1 MSRRWAGAARI
12 AVAALLLAGLW
23 HGFDGA
29 AILARLAGATPGWL
43 ILATGLLSAQ
53 IVLSALRWRLTAGAL
68 GQGFGRRLAIREY
81 HLAVLANMALPGGV
95 LGDAGRAL
103 RARDVAGAGLARAAT
118 AVVLERL
125 AGQLALV
132 AALLLG
138 LALWPG
144 GTAWALGVAAGLSL
158 AAAAVV
164 AMRRSRSE
172 PLARLARAIERAW
185 WRGGIWRRQLL
196 YSAAILGVNL
206 GAFAAASLAV
216 GAPLDP
222 RAALLILP
230 LTLAAMLIPLSV
242 AGWGLREGAAAAL
255 WPLAGLTAEAGIAAS
270 VAFGLCALVAA
281 LPGLAVLARRS
292 SARGEGLENS

>member
-1 MSRRWAGAARI
+1 MSRRWLGLARL
-12 AVAALLLAGLW
+12 AVALVLLAGLW
-23 HGFDGA
+23 HGFDGG
-29 AILARLAGATPGWL
+29 AILAHLGAAHPGWL
-43 ILATGLLSAQ
+43 VLATLLLSAQ

-81 HLAVLANMALPGGV
+81 HLGVLANMALPGGV

-103 RARDVAGAGLARAAT
+103 RARDVAGAGIARAAT
-118 AVVLERL
+118 AVVIERL
-125 AGQLALV
+125 AGQLAL
-132 AALLLG
+132 ALALLLG

-144 GTAWALGVAAGLSL
+144 GAGWALLALAALMVAAV
-158 AAAAVV
+158 AVV
-164 AMRRSRSE
+164 WVGRRGPALFGR
-172 PLARLARAIERAW
+172 LAGALARAW
-185 WRGGIWRRQLL
+185 LRGGIWQRQVPLSL
-196 YSAAILGVNL
+196 AIVAANL
-206 GAFAAASLAV
+206 GAFAAASAAV

-255 WPLAGLTAEAGIAAS
+255 WPLAGFAAEAGIAAS

-281 LPGLAVLARRS
+281 LPGLGVLARR
-292 SARGEGLENS
+292 APA